1 MTWCKGHI
9 EYESRSAWTTIALI
23 AGFIVPLLVGI
34 CCVVSRVYR
43 RSGRLSLR
51 YQTARAAKR
60 RNSVLALSTVDL
72 SSAGAAAKN
81 NGRRLDNGENDDDGP
96 DDGSSTEEG
105 PASSVPS
112 STNPRRSYD
121 AVYRTHEPLPGKP
134 EVDFDRN
141 KVWDLDAEYEGQ
153 LDKVDKR
160 TAIYV
165 PGSPTFPEPPPP
177 LPPLQPMV
185 PEAAAGWRS
194 AAGPSVAVQKQIL
207 PSRFKDSFWKSKKYS
222 FYFVC
227 VCVKGRNFIP
237 NAWNGGGT
245 I

>member
-23 AGFIVPLLVGI
+23 AALIVPLLVGI

-81 NGRRLDNGENDDDGP
+81 SGRRRDDGENDDDDDGRG
-96 DDGSSTEEG
+96 DGSSTEEG

-134 EVDFDRN
+134 EVDFDHT

-165 PGSPTFPEPPPP
+165 PGSPTFREPPPP
-177 LPPLQPMV
+177 PSLPPLQPMV

-194 AAGPSVAVQKQIL
+194 PAGPSVAVQKQIL
-207 PSRFKDSFWKSKKYS
+207 PSRFKDSF
-222 FYFVC
+222 
-227 VCVKGRNFIP
+227 
-237 NAWNGGGT
+237 
-245 I
+245 

>member
-34 CCVVSRVYR
+34 CCVVSQVYR

-72 SSAGAAAKN
+72 SSAGTAAKR
-81 NGRRLDNGENDDDGP
+81 NGRRGDDGENDGDG
-96 DDGSSTEEG
+96 GSSTDEG
-105 PASSVPS
+105 PVSSVPS

-134 EVDFDRN
+134 EVDFDHD

-165 PGSPTFPEPPPP
+165 PGSPTFPEPPSH
-177 LPPLQPMV
+177 QPMV
-185 PEAAAGWRS
+185 PEAAAASWRS
-194 AAGPSVAVQKQIL
+194 PAGPSVAVQKQIL
-207 PSRFKDSFWKSKKYS
+207 PSRFKDSF
-222 FYFVC
+222 
-227 VCVKGRNFIP
+227 
-237 NAWNGGGT
+237 
-245 I
+245 